1 VRAVVAGGAGFIGSH
16 LCDRLIAEGA
26 SVICV
31 DNLITGARSNVEH
44 LLDNPR
50 FEFIEHDVTQ
60 PLKATADTV
69 FHLASPASPNP
80 ASPRSYIAHAI
91 ETALVNSEGS
101 HRLLDLALHNR
112 ARYLFASTSE
122 VYGDPLEHPQRE
134 TYFGHVNPNGFRSC
148 YDESKRFGEALAMS
162 YRRKHDLDVRIV
174 RIFNT
179 YGPRC
184 DPEDGRLIPNFVT
197 QAISGRPIT
206 VYGDGSQTRSLCYVS
221 DLVDGIYRMATSE
234 QTAGEVVNLGNPR
247 EQSVLEY
254 AELIRGLCGSASEI
268 VFEPLRTPDD
278 PNRRQPD
285 ITKAKALLGWE
296 PRVALE
302 AGLKQTIAWYRA
314 ALTSQTAQPG
324 AR

>member
-1 VRAVVAGGAGFIGSH
+1 MAGGAGFIGSH